1 MTDVE
6 RQVIARLQQATGLV
20 GGAYAVIEKGKLR
33 TVCFGRADRETGRPI
48 TENSFFDIAS
58 NSKAF
63 TAMLG
68 AIAAGRGQFDW
79 DQTIRHYVPGFTMLD
94 PYAGERAT
102 CRDFGCHR
110 SGLGRHE
117 FMRARVYTS
126 VEDMALRTNFME
138 LDRGFRESYRYNNQG
153 FILLGHVMERV
164 LGDVWQ
170 TLIRREI
177 AGPLGMDVLFRGRD
191 CDFGDRDCALPYR
204 CDGKGGAFR
213 CDYADNHVAGPCGG
227 VRTNLKGMI
236 AWLQC
241 LLASGAPLCGKAQL
255 DQLWESNVP
264 TDDGSGRE
272 LFCGYGLGWRTSA
285 YRGRRLISHGGSIQG
300 FNSHVALFPEE
311 NSGFVILMNTSSTW
325 GAALLRD
332 TLLDELCGVPL
343 RDIEPEIADW
353 QQFMGG
359 QNHWLAASQTGR
371 QPDQGEKAWLLGRF
385 YHPAYEDFLVE
396 QRPEGLHLTY
406 GNFHGPV
413 RMLPDGIALAC
424 EQDAIPDWML
434 LRPRPG
440 GLLVKTSDLDLWL
453 AFEKTTL

>member
-1 MTDVE
+1 MTRE
-6 RQVIARLQQATGLV
+6 EKQAIHRLQQATGLV
-20 GGAYAVIEKGKLR
+20 GGAYAVVDHGQVR
-33 TVCFGRADRETGRPI
+33 TVCFGLADRETGRPI

-79 DQTIRHYVPGFTMLD
+79 DDTVRSHIPGFTMVD
-94 PYAGERAT
+94 PYAGEQVT

-110 SGLGRHE
+110 TGLGRHE

-126 VEDMALRTNFME
+126 VEDMALRTRYME
-138 LDRGFRESYRYNNQG
+138 PDRGFRESYRYNNQG

-164 LGDVWQ
+164 FGEDWQ

-191 CDFGDRDCALPYR
+191 CDFGSRDRALPYR
-204 CDGKGGAFR
+204 CDGKGGAFP
-213 CDYADNHVAGPCGG
+213 CGYADNHVAGPCGG
-227 VRTNLKGMI
+227 IRTNLKGML

-241 LLASGAPLCGKAQL
+241 LLAGGAPLCGKKQL
-255 DQLWESNVP
+255 EQLWECNMP

-311 NSGFVILMNTSSTW
+311 NSGIVILMNTSSTW

-332 TLLDELCGVPL
+332 VLLDELCGAPL
-343 RDIEPEIADW
+343 RDIEPEIGAW
-353 QQFMGG
+353 RLAMNG
-359 QNHWLAASQTGR
+359 QNRWLTASQKGR
-371 QPDQGEKAWLLGRF
+371 LPDETEQSRLLGRF
-385 YHPAYEDFLVE
+385 FHPAYEDFTVARRGEELW
-396 QRPEGLHLTY
+396 LDY
-406 GNFHGPV
+406 GNFTGPV
-413 RMLPDGIALAC
+413 RMLPDGTALAC
-424 EQDAIPDWML
+424 QQDAIPDWMQL
-434 LRPRPG
+434 QPREG

-453 AFEKTTL
+453 KFDKIDE